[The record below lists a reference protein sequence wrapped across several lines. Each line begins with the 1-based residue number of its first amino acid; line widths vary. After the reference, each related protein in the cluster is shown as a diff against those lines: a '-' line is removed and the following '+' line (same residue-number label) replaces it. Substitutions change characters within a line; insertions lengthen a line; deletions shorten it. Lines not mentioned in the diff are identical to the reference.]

1 MKGNGGQWLTM
12 VFVLWQKI
20 VDGEA
25 DHPVG
30 NGEEEGNGWQDPVVE
45 LPLSESLLI

>member
-1 MKGNGGQWLTM
+1 MQWLTM

-30 NGEEEGNGWQDPVVE
+30 NGEEEGNGRQDPVVE